1 MLYQEQSFVAY
12 TLSGDILIT
21 IIGFFV
27 LFVLGVPVWI
37 SLGVTA
43 YFLLFFSDVIPI
55 RLIGESL
62 FAGLDV
68 FPLIAVPLFIL
79 TGDAMVRTGL
89 SGRLLDLAEA
99 CLGWVR
105 SGFGSSTV
113 LGCGFFSCITG
124 SDAAGAAAMGR
135 IAHSRLVDK
144 GYPPAYAAALIA
156 SGSCTGILIPP
167 SIGYI
172 IIGLVLGIPV
182 STLFTAAI
190 IPGIIVLLSIMIA
203 NIVVNKVTGFEN
215 STKKFDAK
223 VLYRAIVDG
232 KYAIS
237 IPVLILGGIYSGVF
251 TPTEAAGVA
260 VVYIVTLGLI
270 QKTITLDDIPN
281 MLMSSVKVN
290 GIIIPI
296 IALSLP
302 VAQALSLIQIP
313 QQIVHN
319 LTEISSDPT
328 FIIGVM
334 LVIFI
339 IAGAFMEAAPNIVIL
354 GPLLLPLAIEIGMD
368 EIHFSIFMLTT
379 LGLGFI
385 TPPLGLNLFV
395 LSAITGIAA
404 MEISKYAVPF
414 MVSMLIA
421 AIIIVSFPSLSLF
434 FLD

>member
-12 TLSGDILIT
+12 TLTGDILIT

-190 IPGIIVLLSIMIA
+190 IPGTIVLLSIMIA

-281 MLMSSVKVN
+281 MLLSSVKVN

>member
-190 IPGIIVLLSIMIA
+190 IPGTIVLLSIMIA

-281 MLMSSVKVN
+281 MLLSSVKVN

>member
-1 MLYQEQSFVAY
+1 MLYQEASFVAY
-12 TLSGDILIT
+12 TLSGDIFA
-21 IIGFFV
+21 IIVGFFV
-27 LFVLGVPVWI
+27 LFLIGVPIWI
-37 SLGVTA
+37 SLGLTA
-43 YFLLFFSDVIPI
+43 FFLLYFSQVIPV
-55 RLIGESL
+55 RLMGESL
-62 FAGLDV
+62 FAGLDA
-68 FPLIAVPLFIL
+68 FPLIAIPLFIL

-99 CLGWVR
+99 CAGWVR
-105 SGFGSSTV
+105 SGFGTSSV

-190 IPGIIVLLSIMIA
+190 IPGIVVLLSIMIA
-203 NIVVNKVTGFEN
+203 NIVVNKFTGYEN
-215 STKKFDAK
+215 STKKFDIK
-223 VLYRAIVDG
+223 VLGRTIYEG
-232 KYAIS
+232 KYAIAV
-237 IPVLILGGIYSGVF
+237 PVLILGGIYSGIF

-260 VVYIVTLGLI
+260 VVFIITIGLI
-270 QKTITLDDIPN
+270 QKTISLDDIPK
-281 MLMSSVKVN
+281 MLLSSVKVN
-290 GIIIPI
+290 GIIVPI
-296 IALSLP
+296 VAISLP

-313 QQIVHN
+313 QQIVAN
-319 LTEISSDPT
+319 LTEISSDPV
-328 FIIGVM
+328 FIVAVM
-334 LVIFI
+334 LGIFI

-354 GPLLLPLAIEIGMD
+354 GPLLLPLAIEIGMT
-368 EIHFSIFMLTT
+368 EVHFSIFMLTT

-395 LSAITGIAA
+395 LSAITGIPS
-404 MEISKYAVPF
+404 MEISKYAAPF

-421 AIIIVSFPSLSLF
+421 AIIIVSFPSLSMV

>member
-281 MLMSSVKVN
+281 MLLSSVKVN

>member
-1 MLYQEQSFVAY
+1 MLYQEASFVAY
-12 TLSGDILIT
+12 TLSGDIFA
-21 IIGFFV
+21 IIVGFFV
-27 LFVLGVPVWI
+27 LFFIGVPIWI
-37 SLGVTA
+37 SLGLTA
-43 YFLLFFSDVIPI
+43 FFLLYFSQVIPV
-55 RLIGESL
+55 RLMGESL
-62 FAGLDV
+62 FAGLDA
-68 FPLIAVPLFIL
+68 FPLIAIPLFIL

-99 CLGWVR
+99 CAGWVK
-105 SGFGSSTV
+105 SGFGTSSV

-182 STLFTAAI
+182 STLFIAAI
-190 IPGIIVLLSIMIA
+190 IPGIVVLLSIMIA
-203 NIVVNKVTGFEN
+203 NIVVNKFTGYEN
-215 STKKFDAK
+215 STKKFDIK
-223 VLYRAIVDG
+223 VLGRTIYEG
-232 KYAIS
+232 KYAIAV
-237 IPVLILGGIYSGVF
+237 PVLILGGIYSGIF

-260 VVYIVTLGLI
+260 VVFIITLGLI
-270 QKTITLDDIPN
+270 QKTISLDDIPK
-281 MLMSSVKVN
+281 MLLSSVKVN
-290 GIIIPI
+290 GIIVPI
-296 IALSLP
+296 IAISLP

-313 QQIVHN
+313 QQIVAN
-319 LTEISSDPT
+319 LTEISSDPV
-328 FIIGVM
+328 FIVAVM
-334 LVIFI
+334 LGIFI

-354 GPLLLPLAIEIGMD
+354 GPLLLPLAIEIGMT
-368 EIHFSIFMLTT
+368 EVHFSIFMLTT

-395 LSAITGIAA
+395 LSAITGIPS
-404 MEISKYAVPF
+404 MEISKYAAPF

-421 AIIIVSFPSLSLF
+421 AIIIVSFPSLSMV

>member
-1 MLYQEQSFVAY
+1 MLYQEPSFVAY
-12 TLSGDILIT
+12 TLSGDVLLT

-27 LFVLGVPVWI
+27 LFLIGVPIWI

-43 YFLLFFSDVIPI
+43 FFLLFFSDVIAI
-55 RLIGESL
+55 QLIGESM
-62 FAGLDV
+62 FAGLDA

-89 SGRLLDLAEA
+89 SDRLLDLAEA

-135 IAHSRLVDK
+135 IAHNRLVDK

-215 STKKFDAK
+215 STNRFDAK
-223 VLYRAIVDG
+223 VLFRAIVDG
-232 KYAIS
+232 KYAIAV
-237 IPVLILGGIYSGVF
+237 PVLILGGIYSGIF
-251 TPTEAAGVA
+251 TPTESAGVA
-260 VVYIVTLGLI
+260 VVFIVTIGLI
-270 QKTITLDDIPN
+270 QKTITFEDIPN
-281 MLMSSVKVN
+281 MLLSSVKVN

-313 QQIVHN
+313 QQIVHS
-319 LTEISSDPT
+319 LTEISSDPI

-334 LVIFI
+334 LGIFI
-339 IAGAFMEAAPNIVIL
+339 VAGAFMEAAPNIVIL
-354 GPLLLPLAIEIGMD
+354 GPLLFPLAIEIGMD
-368 EIHFSIFMLTT
+368 EVHFCIFMLTT

-395 LSAITGIAA
+395 LSAVTGISASS
-404 MEISKYAVPF
+404 ISKYAIPF
-414 MVSMLIA
+414 MLSMLIA

>member
-12 TLSGDILIT
+12 TLTGDILIT

-281 MLMSSVKVN
+281 MLLSSVKVN

>member
-1 MLYQEQSFVAY
+1 MLFHQTSHIAY
-12 TLSGDILIT
+12 TLSGDILLT

-27 LFVLGVPVWI
+27 LFLLGVPVWI

-43 YFLLFFSDVIPI
+43 YFLLFFSEVIPI
-55 RLIGESL
+55 VLIGESM
-62 FAGLDV
+62 FAGLDA

-89 SGRLLDLAEA
+89 SGRLLDIAEA
-99 CLGWVR
+99 CMGWVK
-105 SGFGSSTV
+105 SGFGTSTV

-135 IAHSRLVDK
+135 IAQDRLVQK

-172 IIGLVLGIPV
+172 IIGLVMGISV

-190 IPGIIVLLSIMIA
+190 LPGIVVLLSIMIA
-203 NIVVNKVTGFEN
+203 NVFVNRFTNFEN
-215 STKKFDAK
+215 SSEKFDIK
-223 VLYRAIVDG
+223 ILYRALYKG
-232 KYAIS
+232 KYAVAV
-237 IPVLILGGIYSGVF
+237 PFLILGGIYSGVF

-260 VVYIVTLGLI
+260 VVFIISIGLI
-270 QKTITLDDIPN
+270 QKSISFNDIPN
-281 MLMSSVKVN
+281 MLLSSVKVN
-290 GIIIPI
+290 GIIVPI

-313 QQIVHN
+313 QQIVAN
-319 LTEISSDPT
+319 LTEISSDPI
-328 FIIGVM
+328 FLIAVM
-334 LVIFI
+334 LGIFV

-354 GPLLLPLAIEIGMD
+354 GPLLLPLALEIGMS
-368 EIHFSIFMLTT
+368 EIHFCIFMLTT

-385 TPPLGLNLFV
+385 TPPLGINLFV
-395 LSAITGIAA
+395 LSAITGIPSTS
-404 MEISKYAVPF
+404 ISIYAIPF

-421 AIIIVSFPSLSLF
+421 AIVIVSFPWLSLVF
-434 FLD
+434 IS

>member
-12 TLSGDILIT
+12 TLTGDILIT

-190 IPGIIVLLSIMIA
+190 IPGTIVLLSIMIA

-270 QKTITLDDIPN
+270 QKTITLDDIPK
-281 MLMSSVKVN
+281 MLLSSVKVN

>member
-281 MLMSSVKVN
+281 MLLSSVKVN

-395 LSAITGIAA
+395 LSAITGISA